1 MSARGV
7 PVFAGRR
14 EDNRGMARRV
24 APSPP
29 GLPRPLVGGL
39 LGVRF
44 VSELALLAAA
54 AWAAGSHVSSTPVAA
69 LLGVV
74 AALVVA
80 TVWSFWVAP
89 ASRRRLA
96 DPLRLGVEV
105 VLFTAVAAAL
115 LGVHRVLPAVL
126 LAVVGLGAA
135 VAVRALPS
143 SHGA

>member
-7 PVFAGRR
+7 PVTAGRH

-44 VSELALLAAA
+44 VSELALLAGA
-54 AWAAGSHVSSTPVAA
+54 AWAAGTRVHSTALAALAGVLAALAVAA
-69 LLGVV
+69 VWGV
-74 AALVVA
+74 
-80 TVWSFWVAP
+80 WVAP
-89 ASRRRLA
+89 ASHRRLA
-96 DPLRLGVEV
+96 DPLRLAVEV
-105 VLFTAVAAAL
+105 VLFTVVAAAL

-126 LAVVGLGAA
+126 LAVVGLGTA

-143 SHGA
+143 SEGA